1 MKSIIKRLEEQNIEQ
16 TANNIYN
23 QALKDVKKLIKQ
35 VDYIEV
41 HNFLN
46 NKEELMISAR
56 KLKQRLKEL
65 SK

>member
-56 KLKQRLKEL
+56 KLKQKLKEL